1 MALGS
6 TQSLTEMG
14 TRGISWGK
22 GGRCLRLTTLP
33 PSCTVVTKSGNLI
46 FLEPSGPVQ
55 ACNGTAL
62 PLHVSSNSVLIIR
75 TSNCINTAS
84 GIVFSASDWEVPS
97 QPAHQTVKVSDWEV
111 PSQPAHRTVKV
122 SDLEV
127 PSQPA
132 HRTVKVSD
140 WEVPSQPAHRT
151 VKLSDWEV
159 PSQPAHRTVKV
170 TEKFPLNL
178 HTGRSRW
185 LRSSLSTCT
194 PDGQGDWEVPSQ
206 PAHRTVTYREYY
218 TRCCINTIWSPDDE
232 HRVARNM

>member
-1 MALGS
+1 MGLGS
-6 TQSLTEMG
+6 NLPLTEMS
-14 TRGISWGK
+14 TRSISWGK

-122 SDLEV
+122 SD
-127 PSQPA
+127 
-132 HRTVKVSD
+132 
-140 WEVPSQPAHRT
+140 
-151 VKLSDWEV
+151 WEV

-178 HTGRSRW
+178 HTGRSRR

-194 PDGQGDWEVPSQ
+194 PDGHLQRILHQ
-206 PAHRTVTYREYY
+206 MLY
-218 TRCCINTIWSPDDE
+218 
-232 HRVARNM
+232 